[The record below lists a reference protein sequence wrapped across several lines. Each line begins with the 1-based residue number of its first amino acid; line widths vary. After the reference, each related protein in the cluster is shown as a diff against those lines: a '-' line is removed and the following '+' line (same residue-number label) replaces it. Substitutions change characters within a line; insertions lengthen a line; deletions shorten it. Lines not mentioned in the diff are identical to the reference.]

1 MTLWSDISAVIQDI
15 ILGFV
20 GEYDWRSKHLMIV
33 AKSWWKNSKGGIRYP
48 KVGTIVLEP
57 MRIGREHYEPTFG
70 KTFAAVV
77 SLLTHSQVHTIS
89 PDQYKYVE
97 RPTDIRSFEPIR
109 DQARGL
115 LLQQMR
121 NLVQAANGQRLNY
134 KNVTT
139 LDLTDNS
146 NSDVADT
153 EWQSEEMAEINLFDP
168 QIPLLPTN
176 GASFAAYLFLWFFP
190 KLTSVNL
197 SRTEWSDSAARSIN
211 FAQIKQL
218 IWRYSY
224 ITTTSFL
231 STLFHSTNLIELQL
245 DNSTFRLP
253 YTERTQP
260 WYWREIGEDG
270 DFPYNIFDNLDHCT
284 QLKKFSCSNCRV
296 QWYRGRN
303 IIPLDLLLGGR
314 DNFPINLPHTQ
325 LVPGHFCSQW
335 LIRKAPLSLLFFNGP
350 LYERDVERVLTK
362 YHVDNF
368 HKNRPLFQ
376 LVGTPMDDDD
386 YYDVDYYNFDDHLD

>member
-33 AKSWWKNSKGGIRYP
+33 AKSWWKNSDGAIRYP

-57 MRIGREHYEPTFG
+57 MMRIGREHYEPTFG

-97 RPTDIRSFEPIR
+97 RPIDIRSFEPIHE
-109 DQARGL
+109 QARGVL
-115 LLQQMR
+115 LLQMW
-121 NLVQAANGQRLNY
+121 NLGQLLNY

-146 NSDVADT
+146 NADVADT

-168 QIPLLPTN
+168 QFPE
-176 GASFAAYLFLWFFP
+176 GASFAAYLFTWFFP
-190 KLTSVNL
+190 NVTSINL

-211 FAQIKQL
+211 FAQINQL

-224 ITTTSFL
+224 IITTSFL
-231 STLFHSTNLIELQL
+231 SPLFHSTNLIELQL

-253 YTERTQP
+253 YTEHGQP
-260 WYWREIGEDG
+260 WYWEDIGENG
-270 DFPYNIFDNLDHCT
+270 DFPYNIFQNLDHCT
-284 QLKKFSCSNCRV
+284 QLKKFSCSNCKV
-296 QWYRGRN
+296 QWYHERIYYG
-303 IIPLDLLLGGR
+303 LDLLLGER
-314 DNFPINLPHTQ
+314 NNNPINLPQTHR
-325 LVPGHFCSQW
+325 VPGHFCSQW
-335 LIRKAPLSLLFFNGP
+335 LIRRAPLSLLYFNGP
-350 LYERDVERVLTK
+350 MFERDVERVLAK
-362 YHVDNF
+362 YHIDNF
-368 HKNRPLFQ
+368 HNDRLLFQ
-376 LVGTPMDDDD
+376 LIPNPMDDND
-386 YYDVDYYNFDDHLD
+386 YYDFDYP